1 MAHLLLVEDDIRI
14 AQLLRIR
21 LEHRGHRVSCVADGN
36 QALARAI
43 IALPDLILLD
53 LCLPGMH
60 GLTVLQQLKHH
71 PTTHAI
77 PILLLTAQT
86 DSASVIAGLD
96 GGADAYLTK
105 PIDFAALLS
114 RVEFWLTRHAED
126 AYASIEVDDPVLALL
141 RH

>member
-1 MAHLLLVEDDIRI
+1 MAHLLLIEDDIRI

-36 QALARAI
+36 QTLARAC

-60 GLTVLQQLKHH
+60 GLAVLQQLKHH

-77 PILLLTAQT
+77 PVLLLTAQT
-86 DSASVIAGLD
+86 DGSSVVAGLG

-114 RVEFWLTRHAED
+114 RVEFWLTRHAKD
-126 AYASIEVDDPVLALL
+126 SHTSIDVDDPVLALL
-141 RH
+141 QH